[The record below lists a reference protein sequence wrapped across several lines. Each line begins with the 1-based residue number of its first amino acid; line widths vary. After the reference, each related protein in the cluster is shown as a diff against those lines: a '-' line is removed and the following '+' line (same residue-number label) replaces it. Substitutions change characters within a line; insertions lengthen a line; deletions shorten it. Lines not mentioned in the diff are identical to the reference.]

1 MVNAYHVF
9 TEINFDRP
17 LGCSKHTY
25 KEPSLFAIYA
35 LRKNIYPSMNLHTH
49 SQVAATENTDEDTT
63 DNTEVQSAVSDMDT
77 DPGK

>member
-1 MVNAYHVF
+1 
-9 TEINFDRP
+9 
-17 LGCSKHTY
+17 
-25 KEPSLFAIYA
+25 
-35 LRKNIYPSMNLHTH
+35 MNLHAH